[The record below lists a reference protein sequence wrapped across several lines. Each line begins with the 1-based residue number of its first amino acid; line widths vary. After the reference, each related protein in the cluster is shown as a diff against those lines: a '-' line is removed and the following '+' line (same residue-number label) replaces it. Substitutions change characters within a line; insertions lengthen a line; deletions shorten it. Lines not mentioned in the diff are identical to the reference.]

1 MPVSAPVTATFNQSY
16 SPLEAGERP
25 VLIRLDTGFLARID
39 AERYVLTGGTGH
51 RVPRTAMIRIL
62 IKEAL
67 AARAR
72 TRGEKV
78 PEAVAVAL

>member
-1 MPVSAPVTATFNQSY
+1 MSDI
-16 SPLEAGERP
+16 SPSSSFTPLHPGERP
-25 VLIRLDTGFLARID
+25 VLIRLDSGFLERIE

-51 RVPRTAMIRIL
+51 RVPRTTMIRIL
-62 IKEAL
+62 LKEAL

-72 TRGEKV
+72 ARGEKV